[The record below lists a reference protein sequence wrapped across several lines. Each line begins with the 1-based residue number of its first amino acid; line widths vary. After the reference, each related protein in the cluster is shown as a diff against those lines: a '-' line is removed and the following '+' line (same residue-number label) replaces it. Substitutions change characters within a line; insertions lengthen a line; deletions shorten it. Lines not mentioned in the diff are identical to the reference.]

1 MRLKIITFITTAL
14 LTLSATAQSTQK
26 LTANKTNEYGLI
38 YSLPTT
44 ALEITIVTEQ
54 VIKTPGAFYQYAKKY
69 LNIDNPITEASESVI
84 IKSIIVNPKGVANAD
99 EHYLMQF
106 KSGSTPYLII
116 NNESLPLAINTED
129 ISINNDIEI
138 PASTSL
144 TASPLESDAA
154 LQVFNEEMLQSQS
167 TAKRAELAA
176 AQIYALRQTRT
187 DLITGQADQMPAD
200 GQSMQLIL
208 DNINAQEAALTAMF
222 LGVEQRATNI
232 KTIRYIPDA
241 EIEDYI
247 VARVSATDGVVD
259 ANNLAGEPI
268 YLTIEITEKGELPI
282 NERGE
287 VKRFP
292 KGGVAYR
299 IPGKANIRLNYNGI
313 EMLNKEFSIAQ
324 YGVVFGLDPSIFTNK
339 KAPAYLI
346 FEPTTGAIKEL
357 GTINQ

>member
-1 MRLKIITFITTAL
+1 M
-14 LTLSATAQSTQK
+14 Q
-26 LTANKTNEYGLI
+26 
-38 YSLPTT
+38 
-44 ALEITIVTEQ
+44 
-54 VIKTPGAFYQYAKKY
+54 KY

-313 EMLNKEFSIAQ
+313 EMLNEEFSIAQ

-339 KAPAYLI
+339 KLQPISFLSLPQ
-346 FEPTTGAIKEL
+346 ER
-357 GTINQ
+357 